1 MIEYDRMFKNTPI
14 VVSWLKCSRRLFI
27 YNVDGEIPK
36 KYRKYRNYNE
46 NIENT
51 ENIENIENIENKDNI
66 DKIDR

>member
-36 KYRKYRNYNE
+36 KIYKKYRKYRKYRKYK
-46 NIENT
+46 NI
-51 ENIENIENIENKDNI
+51 
-66 DKIDR
+66 

>member
-36 KYRKYRNYNE
+36 KYIK
-46 NIENT
+46 
-51 ENIENIENIENKDNI
+51 NIENIENIENI
-66 DKIDR
+66 KIYR

>member
-36 KYRKYRNYNE
+36 KYIKKYRKYRKYRKYK
-46 NIENT
+46 NI
-51 ENIENIENIENKDNI
+51 
-66 DKIDR
+66 

>member
-36 KYRKYRNYNE
+36 KYKKIYRKYRKYR
-46 NIENT
+46 
-51 ENIENIENIENKDNI
+51 KYK
-66 DKIDR
+66 KI